1 MRILRGSLL
10 AGAVAIVTVTAYVFI
25 TFCSVLYVG
34 SNDSSDSADAIV
46 VMGAAQ
52 YDGRPSPQ
60 LAARLDHALLL
71 FREGRAPLI
80 AVSGGKR
87 PGDRYT
93 EAEASRRYLRTRGVP
108 ESRIVAETK
117 GASTWESM
125 ANLSPVLRSEGVGK
139 VIVVTDR
146 YHLQRTVLSSREV
159 GFHTVGN
166 ATQTSPV
173 VGARAI
179 ARAVQESLGVAV
191 GRLIGFERLWR
202 ITD

>member
-1 MRILRGSLL
+1 M
-10 AGAVAIVTVTAYVFI
+10 TTYVFI

-93 EAEASRRYLRTRGVP
+93 EAEASRRYLSARGVP
-108 ESRIVAETK
+108 ESRIVAESS
-117 GASTWESM
+117 GASTWESL
-125 ANLSPVLRSEGVGK
+125 ANLSPVLRSEGANK

-146 YHLQRTVLSSREV
+146 YHLQRTVLSSREA
-159 GFHTVGN
+159 GFHPVGS

-173 VGARAI
+173 VGVRAI

>member
-10 AGAVAIVTVTAYVFI
+10 AVAVAIVTATTYVFI

-46 VMGAAQ
+46 VLGAAQ

-93 EAEASRRYLRTRGVP
+93 EAEASRRYLRARGVP
-108 ESRIVAETK
+108 ESRILAETK
-117 GASTWESM
+117 GASTWESI
-125 ANLSPVLRSEGVGK
+125 ANISPVLRAEGVST

-146 YHLQRTVLSSREV
+146 YHLQRSILSFREA
-159 GFHTVGN
+159 GFRAIGS
-166 ATQTSPV
+166 ATRTSPV
-173 VGARAI
+173 GGSRAL
-179 ARAVQESLGVAV
+179 AHALEESVGVAL
-191 GRLIGFERLWR
+191 GRLIGFQRLWR
-202 ITD
+202 ITG

>member
-10 AGAVAIVTVTAYVFI
+10 AGAVAILTATAYVFI

-34 SNDSSDSADAIV
+34 SNDSTDAADAIV

-93 EAEASRRYLRTRGVP
+93 EAEASRRYLRARGVP
-108 ESRIVAETK
+108 EARILLEAT
-117 GASTWESM
+117 GASTWESV
-125 ANLSPVLRSEGVGK
+125 ANLSPVLRSEGARK

-146 YHLQRTVLSSREV
+146 YHLQRTLLSVREV
-159 GFHTVGN
+159 GFSAIGS
-166 ATQTSPV
+166 ATRTSPG

-179 ARAVQESLGVAV
+179 VRAAQESVGVAV
-191 GRLIGFERLWR
+191 GRIVGFERLWR
-202 ITD
+202 ITG

>member
-10 AGAVAIVTVTAYVFI
+10 AGAVAIVTATTYVFI
-25 TFCSVLYVG
+25 SFCSVLYVG

-93 EAEASRRYLRTRGVP
+93 EAEASRRYLSARGVP
-108 ESRIVAETK
+108 KSRIVAETT
-117 GASTWESM
+117 GASTWESI

-146 YHLQRTVLSSREV
+146 YHLQRTVLSVREAGFCAV
-159 GFHTVGN
+159 GS
-166 ATQTSPV
+166 ATQSSPV
-173 VGARAI
+173 VGVRALGH
-179 ARAVQESLGVAV
+179 ALEESIGVAL
-191 GRLIGFERLWR
+191 GRIIGFERLWR
-202 ITD
+202 VTG

>member
-10 AGAVAIVTVTAYVFI
+10 AGAVAILTATAYVFI

-34 SNDSSDSADAIV
+34 SNDSTDAADAIV

-80 AVSGGKR
+80 PVSGGKR

-93 EAEASRRYLRTRGVP
+93 EAEASRRYLRARGVP
-108 ESRIVAETK
+108 EARIVLEVT
-117 GASTWESM
+117 GASTWESV
-125 ANLSPVLRSEGVGK
+125 ANLSPVLRSEGANK
-139 VIVVTDR
+139 VVVVTDR
-146 YHLQRTVLSSREV
+146 YHVQRTVLSLREV
-159 GFHTVGN
+159 GFRAIGS
-166 ATQTSPV
+166 ATRTSPV

-179 ARAVQESLGVAV
+179 FRAAQESVGVAV
-191 GRLIGFERLWR
+191 GRIIGFERLWH
-202 ITD
+202 ITG

>member
-108 ESRIVAETK
+108 ESRIVAETT
-117 GASTWESM
+117 GASTWESVS
-125 ANLSPVLRSEGVGK
+125 NLSPVLRSEGVSK
-139 VIVVTDR
+139 VIAVTDR

-159 GFHTVGN
+159 GFHTVGS

-173 VGARAI
+173 VGVRAI